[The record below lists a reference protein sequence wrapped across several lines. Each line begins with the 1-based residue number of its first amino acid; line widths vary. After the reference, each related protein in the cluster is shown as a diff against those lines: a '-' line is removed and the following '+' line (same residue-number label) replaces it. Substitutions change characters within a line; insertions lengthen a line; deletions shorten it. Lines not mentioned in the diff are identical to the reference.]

1 MIYALK
7 LSNSLPT
14 VRQHFQTSTV
24 VSGLAYTPAQI
35 QECVSR
41 GVPVTNF
48 SAAEMFYDGDVSTT
62 FDSFDASTRRGY
74 DIVDAWNDQKSSRE
88 KLSKAY
94 QDPSVMIDNIE

>member
-24 VSGLAYTPAQI
+24 VSGLSYTPAQI
-35 QECVSR
+35 QECVAR

-48 SAAEMFYDGDVSTT
+48 TAAEMFYDGDVNTT
-62 FDSFDASTRRGY
+62 FDSFDSTTRRGY
-74 DIVDAWNDQKSSRE
+74 DIVDAWNEQQSSR
-88 KLSKAY
+88 KRLSDAY
-94 QDPSVMIDNIE
+94 NNPSVMIDNIE